1 MKAIE
6 QLQITSP
13 IMRHT
18 MTAREG
24 PPDRAIRFDKAAK
37 AIAISIARNAPVK
50 EGGSHCPVIVEG
62 PKDERALRELGFT
75 GTIEKVNKGW
85 SRSRLIAY
93 LHDTYGMRNIVDK
106 GPPVI
111 VAMDWDRTGGQLQRF
126 LRDRLM
132 SLDVTVDE
140 EMRTV
145 LMRVMKPE
153 GRTIESLLPHAPK
166 LVPLISSY
174 IDANQISPEGSV
186 ETP

>member
-1 MKAIE
+1 
-6 QLQITSP
+6 
-13 IMRHT
+13 MRHT

-37 AIAISIARNAPVK
+37 AIATSIARNAPVK

>member
-37 AIAISIARNAPVK
+37 AIATSIARNAPVK

>member
-1 MKAIE
+1 MAV
-6 QLQITSP
+6 
-13 IMRHT
+13 
-18 MTAREG
+18 REG
-24 PPDRAIRFDKAAK
+24 PPDRAIRFEKAAK
-37 AIAISIARNAPVK
+37 AIAITISRNAPVN

-62 PKDERALRELGFT
+62 PKDERTLRQLGFT
-75 GTIEKVNKGW
+75 GTIEKVNRGW
-85 SRSRLIAY
+85 PRSRLIAY

-111 VAMDWDRTGGQLQRF
+111 VAMDWDRTGGQLQKF

-166 LVPLISSY
+166 LSPMISSY
-174 IDANQISPEGSV
+174 IDANRSSPEESV
-186 ETP
+186 EIPSRYSEPDG

>member
-1 MKAIE
+1 MRAIE

-18 MTAREG
+18 MPAREG

-37 AIAISIARNAPVK
+37 AIATAISRNAPVK

-62 PKDERALRELGFT
+62 LKDERALRELGFT

-174 IDANQISPEGSV
+174 IDANRISPEGSA